1 MQSSDPATGVR
12 VNCLCHVFSE
22 KWNARNKQTSFA
34 FNFGEDL
41 SYFVILR
48 YRSRD
53 FIKDDDYVNDPIKG
67 DFQKTLLLFHIG
79 RKSFVE
85 YKCLWLHT
93 TRKSLLG
100 LSSMIDNQT
109 V

>member
-1 MQSSDPATGVR
+1 MLET
-12 VNCLCHVFSE
+12 
-22 KWNARNKQTSFA
+22 KQVLIFK
-34 FNFGEDL
+34 FGEDL

-48 YRSRD
+48 YKLRD
-53 FIKDDDYVNDPIKG
+53 FIKIYDDYVHVNDATKG

-85 YKCLWLHT
+85 YKWLWLHT
-93 TRKSLLG
+93 TRKSVLG
-100 LSSMIDNQT
+100 LSFMIDNQT

>member
-1 MQSSDPATGVR
+1 MLET
-12 VNCLCHVFSE
+12 
-22 KWNARNKQTSFA
+22 NKQILI

-41 SYFVILR
+41 SHFVIHR
-48 YRSRD
+48 YKLRD
-53 FIKDDDYVNDPIKG
+53 FIKTYDDYVNLCLNIKG

-85 YKCLWLHT
+85 NKWLWLHT
-93 TRKSLLG
+93 TCKSLLG
-100 LSSMIDNQT
+100 LSFMIDNQT